1 MENSVEGVR
10 DSGVTIVLVTHFMDE
25 AERLCDRI
33 ALIDQGKVVAIDTPT
48 GLIARARGGHELRF
62 RTTEPVALERLR
74 AILEPLPS
82 VEGVALVED
91 EVVGAGNRTRSSTC
105 CGRLEDNGIR
115 PVDVAVEHSNL
126 EDAFVDLTG
135 HAAATED

>member
-1 MENSVEGVR
+1 M
-10 DSGVTIVLVTHFMDE
+10 
-25 AERLCDRI
+25 
-33 ALIDQGKVVAIDTPT
+33 VAIDTPT

-74 AILEPLPS
+74 AILEPLAS

-91 EVVGAGNRTRSSTC
+91 EVVVRGKPDAVVDVLRTL
-105 CGRLEDNGIR
+105 GDNGIR